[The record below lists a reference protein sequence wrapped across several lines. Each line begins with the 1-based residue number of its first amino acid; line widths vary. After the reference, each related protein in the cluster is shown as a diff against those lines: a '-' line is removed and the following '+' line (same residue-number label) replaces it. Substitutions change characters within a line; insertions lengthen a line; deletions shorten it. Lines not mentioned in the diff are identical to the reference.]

1 MQEILVEAVL
11 ETLMEV
17 EAVPETLM
25 EGEAVPETLMG
36 VAAQEIL
43 EVGEERSSG
52 CGPVQYTW
60 CR

>member
-1 MQEILVEAVL
+1 MVQEILAEAVL

-25 EGEAVPETLMG
+25 G
-36 VAAQEIL
+36 VAAPEIL
-43 EVGEERSSG
+43 EVGEERSCG

-60 CR
+60 CRWSWYL